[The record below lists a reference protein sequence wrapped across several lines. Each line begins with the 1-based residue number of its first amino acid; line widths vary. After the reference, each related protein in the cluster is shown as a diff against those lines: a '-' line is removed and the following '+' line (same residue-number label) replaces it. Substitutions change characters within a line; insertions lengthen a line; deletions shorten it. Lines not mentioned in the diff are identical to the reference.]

1 MKGEN
6 VHENLKPEESVQILL
21 RHVQEGIELGKLN
34 KLPQEIIDFIPM
46 HHGTTVMTFFY
57 EKAKEIYG
65 EENVN
70 VEDYKYKGPKPNT
83 KETAI
88 VMLADGCES
97 AVRSI
102 SEPDATK
109 IENMINTII
118 NSRLR
123 EGQLD
128 DSPLT
133 FADIKKIKEAFLNI
147 LILQNHKRIKY
158 PRQQEAE
165 SGIDTTDEN

>member
-1 MKGEN
+1 
-6 VHENLKPEESVQILL
+6 
-21 RHVQEGIELGKLN
+21 
-34 KLPQEIIDFIPM
+34 
-46 HHGTTVMTFFY
+46 
-57 EKAKEIYG
+57 
-65 EENVN
+65 
-70 VEDYKYKGPKPNT
+70 
-83 KETAI
+83 
-88 VMLADGCES
+88 MLADGCES

-102 SEPDATK
+102 TEPDETK
-109 IENMINTII
+109 IENMVNTII

-123 EGQLD
+123 DGQLD

-165 SGIDTTDEN
+165 SGIDTTDNN